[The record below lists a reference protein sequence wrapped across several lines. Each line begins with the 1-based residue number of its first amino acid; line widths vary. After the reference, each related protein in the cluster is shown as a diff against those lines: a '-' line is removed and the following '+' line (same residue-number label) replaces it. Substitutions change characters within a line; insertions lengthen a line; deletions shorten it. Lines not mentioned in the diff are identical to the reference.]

1 MKNLLLIFTRNPELG
16 KVKTRLAG
24 NIGKEAALQLYEFL
38 LEHTA
43 EVTRNLSC
51 EKWVFYSE
59 FIEEKDCWDED
70 YFYKKVQLGNDL
82 GERMLNAFM
91 EGFEDGFE
99 NIIVIG
105 SDLYD
110 LQKEDL
116 EKAFLILQKSDI
128 VIGPAQDGGYYL
140 LGMKKPHSRIFKNK
154 EWGSSSVFQQTLED
168 VKELKVEKLEI
179 RNDIDVFEDLKDA
192 PKLLEFVRRREQ
204 INFEI

>member
-16 KVKTRLAG
+16 KVKTRLAE
-24 NIGKEAALQLYEFL
+24 NIGKEAALQLYVFL
-38 LEHTA
+38 MGHTA
-43 EVTRNLSC
+43 EVTKSLSC

-59 FIEEKDCWDED
+59 FIEEKDCWDD
-70 YFYKKVQLGNDL
+70 NKFHKKVQQGEDL
-82 GERMLNAFM
+82 GERMLNAFR

-99 NIIVIG
+99 NIIIIG

-116 EKAFLILQKSDI
+116 EKAFLRLQKSDI

-140 LGMKKPHSRIFKNK
+140 LGMKKPHSRIFENK
-154 EWGSSSVFQQTLED
+154 DWGSGSVFQQTLED
-168 VKELKVEKLEI
+168 VKEFQVERLEI

-192 PKLLEFVRRREQ
+192 PELLEFVRRREQ
-204 INFEI
+204 INFHL